1 MNIFINGASRNQLI
15 LNGSDPSKSC
25 RIFYRIGYKLNGEYY
40 YDEAFG
46 GANCNKVIE
55 FWFTFP
61 LPNGFSEASA
71 TLTVNHFYLY
81 DQILYDG
88 RVDSEAQVTLLAKD
102 FDKIHESNFIVTD
115 KELNPGGKCVRFRC
129 VYELP
134 YYVSHKK
141 YGVFNYYSNELKD
154 FHEMRVSNLSMD
166 FNYFVEGEPESEPTV
181 ARFALRATE
190 HAPDALKEFYAIKGE
205 TLKHMADAIRQKHGY
220 DSNHGVK
227 GSELGDEVYSISIRD
242 YLFEDEAIGY
252 YFPNLNLDMPIPDK
266 SYIVYFKDSIDG
278 KEFEAGTVTADES
291 GFQIEIDGKYTLIA
305 DTAAGEWRLE
315 PKQGESGSDIYFIS
329 VERNKGVAVEAKPLT
344 VEITENTRNGDPKVL
359 RHEDGTPISQVEAIV
374 KVRPK
379 TESLTVSIDRIEQEY
394 VAANKGLDGY
404 SKVIVPPGLTEY
416 DMGTVAITTPSG
428 VIESPSELDA
438 FKRLEYYVNIPG
450 TPKTEREIGVDD
462 FGRYRLVCTENKVY
476 KINVT
481 NFGYNPIVDTIKSLE
496 FKVDVPPKEI
506 VVEKDEI
513 VKQLTYTIS
522 EEEVNSGTKEFHW
535 PTNEEK
541 DAAGG
546 KPIHYDSV
554 DIELGFD
561 IPKVV
566 DSSPVITYTDN
577 TGSLPDVIRPLG
589 DYDAMKK
596 ALVKVAVPIAEI
608 NDTPYEITTNGN
620 HRYAAPDGYKGM
632 KGIQLKVNVSD
643 SVKTEALEFA
653 DPITENNTYN
663 LTAPAG
669 KAWNAVKFKVN
680 VQPDLQRRYNDQ
692 LFTGD
697 DRIIE
702 ADDGYYGIKE
712 IKLRAVT
719 ASRLTALDSNFV
731 AQNIKS
737 GVSMFGLVGTF
748 SGSGGGTS
756 DPVITMTSE
765 GKVSFSRGG
774 YETSC
779 EIYGV
784 LDTSD
789 FWSCYLEAH
798 ETPTYNKLEYD
809 FSDESYALVKG
820 NTYLA
825 IGVIHHGAFDERI
838 MSNMVVYTGKDGGED
853 PGGSGGS
860 GGSGNQPS
868 GTNDGWVLTA
878 FSDSVI
884 FEGVEIVDN
893 LIFSSSA
900 AYSIYNDRDEW
911 VGSFNITPFDLLNL
925 DVERTYYLGA
935 PPDYAAKIEYKK
947 NAVEAVRYF
956 VGSRED
962 YLELDHQ
969 VIHECD
975 IPLVPGEVVYAAIG
989 YYPDFDAQVM
999 KKFITEEDAMQGSTW
1014 FGDVLYTT
1022 DMNAEGIHAICNTY
1036 SDPVKIKIFAK
1047 IPNTG
1052 SSEDITYIRLDDG
1065 SLFKDVEVRDGG
1077 SVRGEGPE
1085 IGKTYYA
1092 IYDGYHSYGVFAE
1105 THQIEIPVPASHPNG
1120 GHGSGLFYDVPDGAW
1135 VNYNP
1140 NNFIASIYYKGNGY
1154 EDHGDL
1160 KDRHYLVEQYE
1171 VPDGPTTLT
1180 VNEAYIRGV
1189 PTYLRIN
1196 GELRAVDVYQGD
1208 GKLFGYWYDD
1218 VAGDL
1223 GFDAPSSCV
1232 VDIYVYD

>member
-71 TLTVNHFYLY
+71 TLAVNYFYLY

-88 RVDSEAQVTLLAKD
+88 RVDSEAQVVLLAKD

-115 KELNPGGKCVRFRC
+115 NELNPDGKCVRFRC

-166 FNYFVEGEPESEPTV
+166 FNYVVEGEPESEPTV

-190 HAPDALKEFYAIKGE
+190 HAPDPLKEFYAIKGE

-227 GSELGDEVYSISIRD
+227 GSELGDEVYTISIRD
-242 YLFEDEAIGY
+242 YLFENEAIGY
-252 YFPNLNLDMPIPDK
+252 YFPNTNLKMPTAGN
-266 SYIVYFKDSIDG
+266 SYIVYFKHTENG
-278 KEFEAGTVTADES
+278 EEFEAGTVTADES
-291 GFQIEIDGKYTLIA
+291 GFQIEIDGRYVLIA

-315 PKQGESGSDIYFIS
+315 PKPDESGSDIYFIS

-344 VEITENTRNGDPKVL
+344 AIITENTRNGDPKIL

-374 KVRPK
+374 NVPAK
-379 TESLTVSIDRIEQEY
+379 TAPLTVSIGVEEQEY
-394 VAANKGLDGY
+394 VAAGDELDGY
-404 SKVIVPPGLTEY
+404 SRVTVPAGLTEY
-416 DMGTVAITTPSG
+416 DMATVIITEPSG
-428 VIESPSELDA
+428 VIESPGQYYA
-438 FKRLEYYVNIPG
+438 FKRLEYEVHIDG
-450 TPKTEREIGVDD
+450 TPKTEREISTDD
-462 FGRYRLVCTENKVY
+462 QGKYRLVCAENGVY
-476 KINVT
+476 FVDAKY
-481 NFGYNPIVDTIKSLE
+481 FGYSPAVDTIKSLK

-513 VKQLTYTIS
+513 VKSLTYTIS
-522 EEEVNSGTKEFHW
+522 EQEVNSGIKSFKW
-535 PTNEEK
+535 PTNDEK
-541 DAAGG
+541 HEAGD

-561 IPKVV
+561 IPKVA
-566 DSSPVITYTDN
+566 DSGGLTIITKNSVYDN
-577 TGSLPDVIRPLG
+577 TQINPPKG
-589 DYDAMKK
+589 YDAMRT
-596 ALVKVAVPIAEI
+596 ASVRVAVPIAEV
-608 NDTPYEITTNGN
+608 NDTPIDITTNGE
-620 HRYAAPDGYKGM
+620 HKFFAPDNCEGM
-632 KGIQLKVNVSD
+632 KGIKLKVNVSD
-643 SVKTEALEFA
+643 SIKTEALEFA
-653 DPITENNTYN
+653 DPIRENNTYD
-663 LTAPAG
+663 LTAPEG
-669 KAWNAVKFKVN
+669 KAWNRVNFEVN
-680 VQPDLQRRYNDQ
+680 VQPPLQNRYNDT

-702 ADDGYYGIKE
+702 ADDGYYGIGQM
-712 IKLRAVT
+712 KLRAVT
-719 ASRLTALDSNFV
+719 AERLTTLDSNFV
-731 AQNIKS
+731 KQNIKS
-737 GVSMFGLVGTF
+737 GVSMFGLVGEF
-748 SGSGGGTS
+748 SGSGGGSS
-756 DPVITMTSE
+756 DAVITMTSE

-784 LDTSD
+784 PDTSD
-789 FWSCYLEAH
+789 LWSCYMEVS
-798 ETPTYNKLEYD
+798 ETPTENKLEYD
-809 FSDESYALVKG
+809 FSDESYGLVKG

-825 IGVIHHGAFDERI
+825 IGVIHYGAFDERI
-838 MSNMVVYTGKDGGED
+838 MSNMVVYTGKDTGED
-853 PGGSGGS
+853 PGGS

-878 FSDSVI
+878 FIDSVI
-884 FEGVEIVDN
+884 SEGVEILDN

-900 AYSIYNDRDEW
+900 AYAIYNDRDEW
-911 VGSFNITPFDLLNL
+911 VGSFNTTPFDLLNL
-925 DVERTYYLGA
+925 DVERTYYLGS

-947 NAVEAVRYF
+947 KAVDAVRYF

-962 YLELDHQ
+962 YLTLPPG
-969 VIHECD
+969 VIEECD

-989 YYPDFDAQVM
+989 YYPDFDVSII
-999 KKFITEEDAMQGSTW
+999 KKVITEDQAVMGYVN
-1014 FGDVLYTT
+1014 FGDVFYST
-1022 DMNAEGIHAICNTY
+1022 DMDANNLHAIRNEY
-1036 SDPVKIKIFAK
+1036 SDDVKIKILAK

-1052 SSEDITYIRLDDG
+1052 SSDDITYIRLDDG

-1092 IYDGYHSYGVFAE
+1092 IYDGYHSEGVLAD
-1105 THQIEIPVPASHPNG
+1105 TWQIEIPVPASHPNG
-1120 GHGSGLFYDVPDGAW
+1120 GYGSGLFYDVPEGAW

-1171 VPDGPTTLT
+1171 VPEGVNTLT

-1189 PTYLRIN
+1189 PAYLRIN

-1223 GFDAPSSCV
+1223 RFDVPDSCT
-1232 VDIYVYD
+1232 VDIYIYD